1 MKLRDKY
8 YGGNIN
14 EVSIAELVGVKVSS
28 NNPDSIRAL
37 EEEVDKLTQLVAF
50 LFSQLPEEV
59 AYEQLQNWRYEKP

>member
-8 YGGNIN
+8 FCGNIS